1 MNNKYDRRT
10 VLETGGAALTAGIA
24 GCLGGSDSGEQ
35 EEPNQTETP
44 PENPTDTQDN
54 TTEGPDQKDDPDGN
68 GENNNQ
74 GKLSGDADILEILE
88 NIADNEVMYNA
99 INEDLRTDESA
110 RYRTDRYVS
119 FGGYIQKILESGVEG
134 DGGLAWSY
142 LDDLDRVKTEDIES
156 SIKHPFGPRTV
167 LFDLPGQEVENML
180 EDIGL
185 EQEGTYEER
194 QIYKGEISVE
204 PANRPVDVVVAR
216 EGNMTDT
223 AAEDIVGEY
232 RSSIIN
238 DGEAA
243 VKNVIDTRDGRV
255 DSLPEGNRP
264 DEKALRQIMEIVDKS
279 DNEHITNAT
288 GYMVLLPYEET
299 FQSDILYTDV
309 KAEYGVSRYSPEKDG
324 FHEEVFGVTPDDEVV
339 RESGVH

>member
-1 MNNKYDRRT
+1 MSNKSDRRT
-10 VLETGGAALTAGIA
+10 VLKTGAAALTGGLA
-24 GCLGGSDSGEQ
+24 GCLGGDDSGNQ
-35 EEPNQTETP
+35 EEPDQTETT
-44 PENPTDTQDN
+44 PEDPTDTQNN

-74 GKLSGDADILEILE
+74 GNLSGDADILEILE
-88 NIADNEVMYNA
+88 NIADNEGMHNA

-119 FGGYIQKILESGVEG
+119 FGGYIQKMLESGVEPSV
-134 DGGLAWSY
+134 AYSY
-142 LDDLDRVKTEDIES
+142 LDDLDRVKTEDIEL

-243 VKNVIDTRDGRV
+243 VKNLIDTRDGRV
-255 DSLPEGNRP
+255 DSLPEGNQP

-288 GYMVLLPYEET
+288 GYMVLMPYEET
-299 FQSDILYTDV
+299 FPSNILYTDV
-309 KAEYGVSRYSPEKDG
+309 KAEYRVSRYLPEKDG
-324 FHEEVFGVTPDDEVV
+324 FHDEVFGVTPDDEVV